1 MIDSMEY
8 LWIVAIVAGCV
19 VASLRLSIGSKFD
32 EILVVIRS
40 VQFFNRSK
48 FEAYYS
54 IIDGKSIRGRNP
66 DFIPIHMI
74 YLQKHGLINSYEEYT
89 ALYKEAKPRIYDI
102 FRAYLVNVIKDVTLR
117 VLPVVLLPA
126 VLFWRCWYFYV
137 AGVTLY
143 FVYMLIT
150 DRLGW
155 FAHSDEVIN
164 RSQDALLLAAFKNY
178 LTVK

>member
-1 MIDSMEY
+1 MIEAMEY
-8 LWIVAIVAGCV
+8 MWIIAIVAGCI

-40 VQFFNRSK
+40 LHFFNRSK

-54 IIDGKSIRGRNP
+54 VVDGKLIRERNP
-66 DFIPIHMI
+66 SFTPIHMI
-74 YLQKHGLINSYEEYT
+74 YLQKYGLIDSYEEYT
-89 ALYKEAKPRIYDI
+89 ALCKEAKPKIYGI
-102 FRAYLVNVIKDVTLR
+102 FHAYLMNAVKDVVLR
-117 VLPVVLLPA
+117 VLPIALLLA
-126 VLFWRCWYFYV
+126 IFFWQYWYFYV
-137 AGVTLY
+137 AGVALY

-164 RSQDALLLAAFKNY
+164 RSQDALLLAAFKKY
-178 LTVK
+178 LEAK